1 MTICT
6 MDYRDSRGNTCK
18 EDLDMGKYVIKNS
31 NQKYYNGRTWV
42 SRNAAET
49 FDWYN
54 ADNTARELRYAGVD
68 AVVEEK

>member
-1 MTICT
+1 
-6 MDYRDSRGNTCK
+6 
-18 EDLDMGKYVIKNS
+18 MGKYVIKDS